1 MNVLLISTY
10 ELGHQ
15 PLSLASPA
23 AWLRRAGAN
32 VTCVDVSVTPLTEAM
47 VANAGLIGISVPM
60 HTATRLA
67 LTLLPRLRATAPE
80 AFIVCYGLYAP
91 LNASMLRAAGADCC
105 LGGEVEAV
113 LTAIWQRLAAG
124 ERPPSIDTIA
134 LHRLDLI
141 QPDRSDLPPLNRYAT
156 LVTATEMR
164 YAGYTE
170 TTRGCKHLCR
180 HCPVVPVYN
189 GRFRVVPRSTVL
201 ADIRAQVAAGA
212 RHITFGDPDFLNG
225 PSHVLPIVRALHAE
239 FPDVTYDVTIKV
251 EHILRYAHLLPELR
265 ATGCIMVV
273 SALEALDDEI
283 LARFAKRHTRADIVR
298 AVELLRANDIALNA
312 TFVAFTP
319 WTTRQ
324 RYRELLIGIAE
335 LGLIESVAPVQYG
348 LRLLIPAGSRLLEL
362 PDVQALV
369 GQFDPVAL
377 AYPWQHPDPAMDELQ
392 HQVMEL
398 AQWSEQ
404 CGEARSSF
412 YQRLLDLCDQI
423 IGPGERPIVLPEPTP
438 IPRLSEPWYCCAE
451 PSGNQL
457 ITTFL

>member
-1 MNVLLISTY
+1 
-10 ELGHQ
+10 
-15 PLSLASPA
+15 
-23 AWLRRAGAN
+23 
-32 VTCVDVSVTPLTEAM
+32 
-47 VANAGLIGISVPM
+47 
-60 HTATRLA
+60 
-67 LTLLPRLRATAPE
+67 
-80 AFIVCYGLYAP
+80 
-91 LNASMLRAAGADCC
+91 
-105 LGGEVEAV
+105 
-113 LTAIWQRLAAG
+113 
-124 ERPPSIDTIA
+124 
-134 LHRLDLI
+134 
-141 QPDRSDLPPLNRYAT
+141 
-156 LVTATEMR
+156 MR

-170 TTRGCKHLCR
+170 ATRGCKHLCR

-392 HQVMEL
+392 RQVMAL
-398 AQWSEQ
+398 AQASEQ
-404 CGEARSSF
+404 CGASRSSF

-423 IGPGERPIVLPEPTP
+423 IGPGERPVVPPAPNP